1 MTPEVMS
8 QAEHVLWHM
17 QVYGRITPL
26 EALREY
32 GCMRLAARIHELR
45 ARGHQIEAL
54 TSRDGY
60 AVYFMRPGSESVA
73 RSLWGD
79 R

>member
-8 QAEHVLWHM
+8 QADHILWHLK
-17 QVYGRITPL
+17 VYGRITPI

-45 ARGHQIEAL
+45 ARGNDIEAL
-54 TSRDGY
+54 TAKDGY
-60 AVYFMRPGSESVA
+60 AVYFMRPSAESVT